1 MGRYLAIG
9 ITIDLSFEKK
19 KAAREFA
26 SLEAG
31 VKYVEEHYAPLD
43 LYDKAEDDEYVT
55 YKLKDQFLENGLVD
69 FLRDFYAAREP
80 NGGQTKEPEII
91 LAKLSEVHTAAEI
104 MSLAREKCWERFQW
118 DQYWDTITI
127 YETKW
132 GPVDVYQSGIDLSLD
147 GKILMECYGG
157 LFKFLSTVLQEKF
170 SKHAIA
176 KALRVTITG

>member
-19 KAAREFA
+19 KAALEFA
-26 SLEAG
+26 SFEAG

-80 NGGQTKEPEII
+80 NGGQTKEPEKI

-118 DQYWDTITI
+118 DQY
-127 YETKW
+127 
-132 GPVDVYQSGIDLSLD
+132 
-147 GKILMECYGG
+147 
-157 LFKFLSTVLQEKF
+157 
-170 SKHAIA
+170 
-176 KALRVTITG
+176 